1 MKISATNMTEAGNGM
16 TMEILLNLS
25 FFCAINKTSI
35 YFSCIVDAL
44 ILSDYFACMAVII
57 FLFKFIF
64 IIFQF

>member
-1 MKISATNMTEAGNGM
+1 MKISATSMTEAGNGM

-44 ILSDYFACMAVII
+44 ILSDYLTYIAVII
-57 FLFKFIF
+57 FLF
-64 IIFQF
+64 